1 VKLEPLKV
9 NFLKASFLFDLQQ
22 EEVSDSSLA
31 TFAICDDT
39 YGIKGASKEG

>member
-22 EEVSDSSLA
+22 VGRRYL
-31 TFAICDDT
+31 IHH
-39 YGIKGASKEG
+39 